1 MSENRGAAETKRM
14 TSIVRKLH
22 ISWIG
27 RKLSMYIGWD
37 LFLFVVLCIGWLLDQ
52 ELTRLGAFEFD
63 YERSF
68 AHFPDVKKLA
78 YVVKD
83 ETGKILM
90 DVPVYHTLMAIGIF
104 TGIVLVF
111 QLLDIGFSYVQ
122 EERRIRRILAPI
134 NEIALKADEL
144 SRMTFSEDKYQQI
157 EEAISSL

>member
-1 MSENRGAAETKRM
+1 
-14 TSIVRKLH
+14 
-22 ISWIG
+22 
-27 RKLSMYIGWD
+27 
-37 LFLFVVLCIGWLLDQ
+37 
-52 ELTRLGAFEFD
+52 
-63 YERSF
+63 
-68 AHFPDVKKLA
+68 
-78 YVVKD
+78 VVKD

-157 EEAISSL
+157 EEAISSLQPEEPDLLSFGDSDLQGIEAAMN

>member
-1 MSENRGAAETKRM
+1 MSGNRGAAETKRM

-37 LFLFVVLCIGWLLDQ
+37 FFFFVVLCIGWLLDQ
-52 ELTRLGAFEFD
+52 EFTRLGSFEFN

-68 AHFPDVKKLA
+68 AHFPSVKKLA

-90 DVPVYHTLMAIGIF
+90 DIPVYHTLMVIGIF
-104 TGIVLVF
+104 TGIVLIF
-111 QLLDIGFSYVQ
+111 QILDIGFSYVK
-122 EERRIRRILAPI
+122 EE
-134 NEIALKADEL
+134 
-144 SRMTFSEDKYQQI
+144 
-157 EEAISSL
+157 